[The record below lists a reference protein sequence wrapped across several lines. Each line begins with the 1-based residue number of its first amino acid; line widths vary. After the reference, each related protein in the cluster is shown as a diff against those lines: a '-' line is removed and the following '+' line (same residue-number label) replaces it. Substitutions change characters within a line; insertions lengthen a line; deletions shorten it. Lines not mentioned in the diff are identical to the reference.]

1 MEYSYTIIDSDAT
14 SNLQLQHYL
23 EDYGDFVCSGEARNC
38 SDGLNAILK
47 YSPDVVFINLNDKA
61 FEYFHMVTEL
71 YQYVKNIPILIGIS
85 RSKEYAY
92 NAIKNNFFDYWLMPY
107 NEFDIRK
114 TLLRLKKQLPKE
126 DVSHTLC
133 LKSYNDY
140 QYLDT
145 NEILYLKADNNTTD
159 FVMKDGST
167 ISAYK
172 TLKTFEN
179 KLPENFIRVHQS
191 YILNTNYVS
200 GINYGKSLCFL
211 KVRKTKLPFTKTYK
225 ENIEGLKKILSKNTI
240 STSK

>member
-145 NEILYLKADNNTTD
+145 NEILYLKADNNATD

-211 KVRKTKLPFTKTYK
+211 KVRKAKLPFTKTYK